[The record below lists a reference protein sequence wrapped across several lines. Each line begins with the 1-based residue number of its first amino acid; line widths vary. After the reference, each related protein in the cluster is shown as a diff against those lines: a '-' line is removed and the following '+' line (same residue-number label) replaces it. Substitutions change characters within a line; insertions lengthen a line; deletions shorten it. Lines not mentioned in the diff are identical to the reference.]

1 MIKVLGYIFLAIIIG
16 GGAYFFLRTPEYSL
30 KGLTLEDDLFIEGVV
45 TPTDEGI
52 VENLKLINFI
62 KKEVSDLRSLVD
74 KRKLECETNAQ
85 DFFNQ
90 DLKVLLDES
99 RIIKNID
106 FVFKNT
112 LDRKYSEE
120 MFVKLREVIAADV
133 TLKPGRIK
141 KVIKSLEICRPKI
154 SLDYIHQVLD
164 ATKKYPKSLKKKITY
179 DMAKNLNLIL
189 LGEQHSFTNIKLAF
203 TYLVQMEELG
213 LIKGKKENQMRNI
226 KMELDKSELIYLSHL
241 GSVKNN
247 KELISYN
254 KKYMKRLNIFSN
266 NLKISLGA
274 FSK

>member
-1 MIKVLGYIFLAIIIG
+1 MVKSLGYIFFAIILG
-16 GGAYFFLRTPEYSL
+16 SVAYFFLRTPEYAL
-30 KGLTLEDDLFIEGVV
+30 QGLTLEDDLFIEGVI

-52 VENLKLINFI
+52 VENIKLINFI
-62 KKEVSDLRSLVD
+62 KKEVSELRVLVN
-74 KRKLECETNAQ
+74 KRESECETNAQ
-85 DFFNQ
+85 DFFSQ
-90 DLKVLLDES
+90 DLKILLDEK

-141 KVIKSLEICRPKI
+141 KVIKSLEICRPKR

-179 DMAKNLNLIL
+179 DMARNFNLIL

-213 LIKGKKENQMRNI
+213 LIKGKKENQMKDI
-226 KMELDKSELIYLSHL
+226 KMKLDKGELVYLSHL
-241 GSVKNN
+241 SSVKNN

-254 KKYMKRLNIFSN
+254 KKYMKRLNRFSSK
-266 NLKISLGA
+266 LKKSLEA